1 MIKKQNPKTL
11 FEKKDKDLTTV
22 LKPSQINFPGQI
34 NDYLNNFFLNTCMR
48 LELTD
53 YNNMCSMIVTR
64 ETSK

>member
-22 LKPSQINFPGQI
+22 LKPLQINFPGQI
-34 NDYLNNFFLNTCMR
+34 NVNIFFLNTCMR

-53 YNNMCSMIVTR
+53 YNNMCFMIVTR

>member
-1 MIKKQNPKTL
+1 MIKKQIPKTL

-34 NDYLNNFFLNTCMR
+34 NDYLNNFFLNTRMR

>member
-34 NDYLNNFFLNTCMR
+34 NDYLN
-48 LELTD
+48 D

>member
-22 LKPSQINFPGQI
+22 LKPSQINFSGQI
-34 NDYLNNFFLNTCMR
+34 NDYLNNFLLNTCMR

>member
-1 MIKKQNPKTL
+1 MIKKQNPKAL
-11 FEKKDKDLTTV
+11 FEKKGKDLTTV

-34 NDYLNNFFLNTCMR
+34 NDYLNNSFLNTCMR